1 MLQSGSDDGGGE
13 ESGSWALYV
22 IQPSIHRRV
31 PVPVE
36 CALVG
41 LIKYTQPVQRER
53 VRLVARS
60 AIEMG
65 TGHRHRRWEFIFR

>member
-13 ESGSWALYV
+13 GSGSWALYV

-36 CALVG
+36 PPVG

-65 TGHRHRRWEFIFR
+65 TGRRHRRREYIFR